1 MIGQRVNR
9 LMPEPYKS
17 EHDEYVNS
25 YIKTGQA
32 QIIGIGR
39 EVVGLR
45 KDGSTFPLDL
55 GVSEMIINE
64 RCKFIGTL
72 RDLTEQKKAEEKIQ
86 MLSTAVHQ
94 SPDSVMIT
102 GPDGKIKYVNHSFM
116 ISTGYI
122 LEEVVGEKPSILKSG
137 KHTVQFYKKLW
148 DTILAGN
155 IWRGDICNR
164 KKNGDLYWQLQSIFP
179 VKNIEGVITHFIAIK
194 IDDTERLRAEEKL
207 KEYSA
212 ELERSNQDLNEFA
225 SIASHDL
232 QEPLRKLTIFSDRL
246 QEKYADVLDDTGR
259 GYVERILKAA
269 IRMQN
274 FIDDL
279 LKFSRTKTHPQPFE
293 LVNLEEIVSETLM
306 GLEAMIGRTNGQVEI
321 KGLPVIEAEKFH
333 MQQLFQNLI
342 TNALKFHKEGEPP
355 VVVINSRREEHG
367 LWTITV
373 EDNGI
378 GFDEKY
384 VGKIFKPFQRLHG
397 MNVYAG
403 SGIGLAIC
411 KKIVERHGG
420 SISAKSQPQKGATF
434 FITLPEKQPAEGED
448 VER

>member
-1 MIGQRVNR
+1 
-9 LMPEPYKS
+9 
-17 EHDEYVNS
+17 
-25 YIKTGQA
+25 
-32 QIIGIGR
+32 
-39 EVVGLR
+39 
-45 KDGSTFPLDL
+45 
-55 GVSEMIINE
+55 
-64 RCKFIGTL
+64 
-72 RDLTEQKKAEEKIQ
+72 
-86 MLSTAVHQ
+86 
-94 SPDSVMIT
+94 MIT

-122 LEEVVGEKPSILKSG
+122 FEEVVGEKPSILKSG

-355 VVVINSRREEHG
+355 VVVINSRREERG

>member
-179 VKNIEGVITHFIAIK
+179 VKKH
-194 IDDTERLRAEEKL
+194 
-207 KEYSA
+207 
-212 ELERSNQDLNEFA
+212 
-225 SIASHDL
+225 
-232 QEPLRKLTIFSDRL
+232 
-246 QEKYADVLDDTGR
+246 
-259 GYVERILKAA
+259 
-269 IRMQN
+269 
-274 FIDDL
+274 
-279 LKFSRTKTHPQPFE
+279 
-293 LVNLEEIVSETLM
+293 
-306 GLEAMIGRTNGQVEI
+306 
-321 KGLPVIEAEKFH
+321 
-333 MQQLFQNLI
+333 
-342 TNALKFHKEGEPP
+342 
-355 VVVINSRREEHG
+355 
-367 LWTITV
+367 
-373 EDNGI
+373 
-378 GFDEKY
+378 
-384 VGKIFKPFQRLHG
+384 
-397 MNVYAG
+397 
-403 SGIGLAIC
+403 
-411 KKIVERHGG
+411 
-420 SISAKSQPQKGATF
+420 
-434 FITLPEKQPAEGED
+434 
-448 VER
+448 